1 MGTLSLALET
11 SKPTLK
17 KMYLKLFLVGFLAS
31 ATFAQNVQTQHLGGP
46 TSCAK
51 KVERGDTITAHYSG
65 TLTDGTKFDSSYDSN
80 QPLTVEIGVG
90 RVIKGWDV
98 GMIGMCPGEKRRLVV
113 PPELGYGDRGAGNI
127 IPGGATLIFEVE
139 LVAVQ

>member
-1 MGTLSLALET
+1 MGTIFTLSLALET
-11 SKPTLK
+11 SEPTLK
-17 KMYLKLFLVGFLAS
+17 KMYLKLFLFGFLAS
-31 ATFAQNVQTQHLGGP
+31 ATFAQNVQIQHLGGP

-65 TLTDGTKFDSSYDSN
+65 TLTDGTKFDSSYDRN

-113 PPELGYGDRGAGNI
+113 PPELGYGDR
-127 IPGGATLIFEVE
+127 VS
-139 LVAVQ
+139 V